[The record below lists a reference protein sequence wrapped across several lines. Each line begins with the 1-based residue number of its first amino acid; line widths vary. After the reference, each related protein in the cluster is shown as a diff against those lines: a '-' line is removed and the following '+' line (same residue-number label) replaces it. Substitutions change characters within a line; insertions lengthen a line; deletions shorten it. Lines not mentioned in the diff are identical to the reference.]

1 MLYIY
6 NIVYNIYMY
15 IYINLCHTKKKW
27 QIILK
32 QINMIL
38 NVMWQK

>member
-15 IYINLCHTKKKW
+15 IYINLCHTKKKMTDHF
-27 QIILK
+27 K
-32 QINMIL
+32 TN
-38 NVMWQK
+38 